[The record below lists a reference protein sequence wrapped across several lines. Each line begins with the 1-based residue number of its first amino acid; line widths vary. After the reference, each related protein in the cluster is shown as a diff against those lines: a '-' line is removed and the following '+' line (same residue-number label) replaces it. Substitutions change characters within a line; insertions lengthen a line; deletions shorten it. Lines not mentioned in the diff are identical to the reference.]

1 QPMTEPQQIKE
12 NLIAQL
18 TAPVKWTQISKA
30 MVADGADTFI
40 EVGPGQV
47 LQGLVK
53 KVKADAT
60 FESASI

>member
-1 QPMTEPQQIKE
+1 MTIVIK
-12 NLIAQL
+12 
-18 TAPVKWTQISKA
+18 KK
-30 MVADGADTFI
+30 GKDTFI

-60 FESASI
+60 FVSASI